1 MVPKIFKGVPLRYQ
15 ECLKDVDVY
24 SWTVKIVVP
33 FGSVRDV
40 QGTVE
45 MAGVAEEVPEGSV
58 TCRSSTTLSDLVNR
72 SSYMPRAAA
81 AIPRPVRQLLT
92 LSITSS
98 TSSLPLFVTAPLLIS
113 IPAFRVVY
121 SVNEPRFLLQG
132 LFWKFRS
139 KQSNYEQRF

>member
-1 MVPKIFKGVPLRYQ
+1 MFPKIFKGVPLRHQ
-15 ECLKDVDVY
+15 ECLKLNSSRFEMWTTVY

-98 TSSLPLFVTAPLLIS
+98 TSSLPLFVTAPFLIS
-113 IPAFRVVY
+113 IPAFRVV
-121 SVNEPRFLLQG
+121 
-132 LFWKFRS
+132 
-139 KQSNYEQRF
+139 